1 MKNRGGEPG
10 PRVVLLIVH
19 LPQTLSK
26 RQLPELQTQKL
37 IATREEEGPL
47 QGNSLLLGHFLFEV
61 CDVGSMGEVTL
72 HATWGGFTHWCGTC
86 GG

>member
-1 MKNRGGEPG
+1 M
-10 PRVVLLIVH
+10 VQLFVH

-26 RQLPELQTQKL
+26 RQLPELQAQKL
-37 IATREEEGPL
+37 IATCEEQGPL
-47 QGNSLLLGHFLFEV
+47 QGNSLLFGLFLFEV

-72 HATWGGFTHWCGTC
+72 HATWGVSSHWGGTC